1 MYAIIA
7 AGGRQYR
14 VSQGDVIYIDKVNQ
28 EADSAISFDVLMIG
42 GDGDVKVGNPVLAGA
57 KVEGKVLAQ
66 VKGEKITVYKYKS
79 KKPEDRPPSA
89 VHQGGNHRD
98 QGVMIS
104 ATLYRG
110 KDGLTACRITGHSGQ
125 AEAGRDIVC
134 AAVSI
139 LGCTCVNALE
149 SVCGIIPL
157 VTENEE
163 GLLAFQLPEITPE
176 ENAKAQILMGALKQ
190 GLTDLADAYPRNVT
204 LTIQSLSH

>member
-1 MYAIIA
+1 M
-7 AGGRQYR
+7 
-14 VSQGDVIYIDKVNQ
+14 
-28 EADSAISFDVLMIG
+28 L
-42 GDGDVKVGNPVLAGA
+42 
-57 KVEGKVLAQ
+57 
-66 VKGEKITVYKYKS
+66 
-79 KKPEDRPPSA
+79 
-89 VHQGGNHRD
+89 
-98 QGVMIS
+98 S
-104 ATLYRG
+104 ATLYQG

-139 LGCTCVNALE
+139 LGCTCVNAME

-157 VTENEE
+157 ITENEE

>member
-1 MYAIIA
+1 
-7 AGGRQYR
+7 
-14 VSQGDVIYIDKVNQ
+14 
-28 EADSAISFDVLMIG
+28 
-42 GDGDVKVGNPVLAGA
+42 
-57 KVEGKVLAQ
+57 
-66 VKGEKITVYKYKS
+66 
-79 KKPEDRPPSA
+79 
-89 VHQGGNHRD
+89 
-98 QGVMIS
+98 MIS
-104 ATLYRG
+104 ATLYQG

-157 VTENEE
+157 ITENEE

>member
-1 MYAIIA
+1 
-7 AGGRQYR
+7 
-14 VSQGDVIYIDKVNQ
+14 
-28 EADSAISFDVLMIG
+28 
-42 GDGDVKVGNPVLAGA
+42 
-57 KVEGKVLAQ
+57 
-66 VKGEKITVYKYKS
+66 
-79 KKPEDRPPSA
+79 
-89 VHQGGNHRD
+89 
-98 QGVMIS
+98 MIS
-104 ATLYRG
+104 ATRYQG

-139 LGCTCVNALE
+139 LGCTCVNAME

>member
-1 MYAIIA
+1 
-7 AGGRQYR
+7 
-14 VSQGDVIYIDKVNQ
+14 
-28 EADSAISFDVLMIG
+28 
-42 GDGDVKVGNPVLAGA
+42 
-57 KVEGKVLAQ
+57 
-66 VKGEKITVYKYKS
+66 
-79 KKPEDRPPSA
+79 
-89 VHQGGNHRD
+89 
-98 QGVMIS
+98 MIS

-149 SVCGIIPL
+149 SVCGMIPL

>member
-1 MYAIIA
+1 
-7 AGGRQYR
+7 
-14 VSQGDVIYIDKVNQ
+14 
-28 EADSAISFDVLMIG
+28 
-42 GDGDVKVGNPVLAGA
+42 
-57 KVEGKVLAQ
+57 
-66 VKGEKITVYKYKS
+66 
-79 KKPEDRPPSA
+79 
-89 VHQGGNHRD
+89 
-98 QGVMIS
+98 MIS
-104 ATLYRG
+104 AILYQG

-139 LGCTCVNALE
+139 LGCTCVNAME

-157 VTENEE
+157 ITENEE